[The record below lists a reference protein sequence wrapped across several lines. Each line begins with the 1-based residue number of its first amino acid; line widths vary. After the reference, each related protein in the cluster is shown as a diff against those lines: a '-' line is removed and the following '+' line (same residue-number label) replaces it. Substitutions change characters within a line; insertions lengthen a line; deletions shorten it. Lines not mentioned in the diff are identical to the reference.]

1 MNIRTAY
8 DNISS
13 SILLVLLSLIPSNNV
28 RYMVLGLGVSVAV
41 LYAGH
46 LKRPS
51 MRIHHLAGTVSDTEN
66 NIKKAKSMC
75 PRDHISLTEE
85 SVCLLKVRRSMCNIR
100 CALLQM
106 PRLGWTLNIEHYWQL
121 ARDIYQC
128 EKEMKRIQTAVQ
140 LIVEA
145 ECKRKYTNYI
155 DETQAIVANRF
166 TEASAG
172 LVLSMYHQAG
182 NVPHFRPQASSI

>member
-8 DNISS
+8 DNIST

-28 RYMVLGLGVSVAV
+28 RYMVLGLGVSVVV

-51 MRIHHLAGTVSDTEN
+51 MRIHHLAGTVTDTEN

-85 SVCLLKVRRSMCNIR
+85 S
-100 CALLQM
+100 M
-106 PRLGWTLNIEHYWQL
+106 PRLGWTLNIDKYWQL

-128 EKEMKRIQTAVQ
+128 EKEMNRIQTAVQ
-140 LIVEA
+140 LTVEA
-145 ECKRKYTNYI
+145 ERKRKYTNYI
-155 DETQAIVANRF
+155 DETQAIVTNRF
-166 TEASAG
+166 T
-172 LVLSMYHQAG
+172 G
-182 NVPHFRPQASSI
+182 NQFTGMGGQSCRVKITYY

>member
-1 MNIRTAY
+1 MDIRRAY
-8 DNISS
+8 DNIST
-13 SILLVLLSLIPSNNV
+13 SILLSLIPSNNV
-28 RYMVLGLGVSVAV
+28 RYMVLGLGIGVAV
-41 LYAGH
+41 FYAGH

-51 MRIHHLAGTVSDTEN
+51 MRIHRLAETITDTEN
-66 NIKKAKSMC
+66 NIKKAKSIC

-121 ARDIYQC
+121 ARDIYQY
-128 EKEMKRIQTAVQ
+128 EKEMKRIQATVQ
-140 LIVEA
+140 LTVEA
-145 ECKRKYTNYI
+145 ERKRKYTNYI
-155 DETQAIVANRF
+155 DETQAIVTNQF

-172 LVLSMYHQAG
+172 LILPMYHQAR
-182 NVPHFRPQASSI
+182 NVAPFLQHASSI